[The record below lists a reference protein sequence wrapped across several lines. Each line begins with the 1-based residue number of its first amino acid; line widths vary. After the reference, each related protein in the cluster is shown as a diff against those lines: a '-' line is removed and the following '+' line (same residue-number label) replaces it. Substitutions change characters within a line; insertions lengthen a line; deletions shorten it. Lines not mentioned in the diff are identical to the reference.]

1 MVTELR
7 RYVVKN
13 LKHPIKEDVNRDI
26 EWICNCLGF
35 ADSRDKEKT
44 ASKVFKLLV
53 DAAKEGKG
61 LTSEEIAE
69 SVKPTR
75 GAVVH
80 HLNKFIKAGLV
91 IKINSKYELRMGS
104 LKKTVEEV
112 NLDIQRVLNNISEIA
127 ESVDNKI
134 GLKSR

>member
-13 LKHPIKEDVNRDI
+13 LKHPIKEDLSRDI

-35 ADSRDKEKT
+35 ADSRDKERT
-44 ASKVFKLLV
+44 ASKIFKLLV
-53 DAAKEGKG
+53 DAAKEGNG

-80 HLNKFIKAGLV
+80 HLNKCAGPSV
-91 IKINSKYELRMGS
+91 IHGVLPRSAGNQVNHRRAIFKKGDIGILLRTGARYYF
-104 LKKTVEEV
+104 
-112 NLDIQRVLNNISEIA
+112 LDQ
-127 ESVDNKI
+127 
-134 GLKSR
+134 

>member
-7 RYVVKN
+7 RYVIKN
-13 LKHPIKEDVNRDI
+13 IKHPIKEDVNRDI

-35 ADSRDKEKT
+35 GGSKDKERT
-44 ASKVFKLLV
+44 ASKVFKLLL
-53 DAAKEGKG
+53 DAAKDANG

-80 HLNKFIKAGLV
+80 HLNKFMKAGLV
-91 IKINSKYELRMGS
+91 IKANSKYELRMGS
-104 LKKTVEEV
+104 LKKTVEEI
-112 NLDIQRVLNNISEIA
+112 NIDIQRVLTNISEIA

>member
-13 LKHPIKEDVNRDI
+13 LKHPIKEDLSRDI

-35 ADSRDKEKT
+35 ADSRDKERT
-44 ASKVFKLLV
+44 ASKIFKLLV
-53 DAAKEGKG
+53 DAAKEGNG

-91 IKINSKYELRMGS
+91 IKVNSKYELRMGS

-112 NLDIQRVLNNISEIA
+112 NVDIQRVLSNIAHIA
-127 ESVDNKI
+127 ESVDNKM

>member
-7 RYVVKN
+7 RYVIKN
-13 LKHPIKEDVNRDI
+13 LKHPIKEDVNRDM

-35 ADSRDKEKT
+35 ADSRDKERT
-44 ASKVFKLLV
+44 ASKVFKLLLE
-53 DAAKEGKG
+53 AAKEGKG
-61 LTSEEIAE
+61 MTSEEIAE

-80 HLNKFIKAGLV
+80 HLNKFIRAGLV
-91 IKINSKYELRMGS
+91 IKINSKYELRMSS
-104 LKKTVEEV
+104 LKKTIEEV
-112 NLDIQRVLNNISEIA
+112 NVDIQRVISNMSEIA
-127 ESVDNKI
+127 ESVDNKM